1 MNIFNRLMFVGDGDY
16 NPSTSNNIFNVAK
29 MNTSL
34 NITKTVNS
42 TNLVVGDLITY
53 TINVTNNGTNNINT
67 PILVNDILSSSLEY
81 VNSSANVGSYVPGA
95 GLWTISSLNRG
106 SSAILNIIVKVK
118 NEGIVTNTASFFLD
132 KYNNNQTN
140 ESSVN
145 VTITV
150 APNNSGGDGND
161 TNSSDSSSG
170 GNGSGMFGNGLAKT
184 GFSLILLVLLSVLS
198 VYYCRRK

>member
-1 MNIFNRLMFVGDGDY
+1 
-16 NPSTSNNIFNVAK
+16 

-95 GLWTISSLNRG
+95 VYGLFQ
-106 SSAILNIIVKVK
+106 V
-118 NEGIVTNTASFFLD
+118 
-132 KYNNNQTN
+132 
-140 ESSVN
+140 
-145 VTITV
+145 
-150 APNNSGGDGND
+150 
-161 TNSSDSSSG
+161 
-170 GNGSGMFGNGLAKT
+170 
-184 GFSLILLVLLSVLS
+184 
-198 VYYCRRK
+198 